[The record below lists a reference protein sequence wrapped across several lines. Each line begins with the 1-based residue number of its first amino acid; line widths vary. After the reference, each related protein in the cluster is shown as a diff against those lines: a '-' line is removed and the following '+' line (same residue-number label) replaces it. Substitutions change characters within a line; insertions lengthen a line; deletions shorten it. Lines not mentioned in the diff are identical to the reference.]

1 MNQKAI
7 IIQGSANSNG
17 NTHKVVSH
25 INKITGITVVDLKTK
40 NIAQF
45 DYEFK
50 NIDDDFI
57 PLIEEIV
64 HNYQLI
70 IFATPVYWYA
80 MSGIMK
86 KFFDRISDCLIIKK
100 EIGRKLKGKQMAVI
114 CCGANKELKS
124 EFYMPF
130 IETAN
135 YLGMEYI
142 GNIYIPFEYG
152 KAGAFDELEIS
163 NFIKILTDND
173 LKN

>member
-1 MNQKAI
+1 MKKLIIKGSSRKDGDTTNLVNQLLDL
-7 IIQGSANSNG
+7 
-17 NTHKVVSH
+17 TDWD
-25 INKITGITVVDLKTK
+25 VVDL
-40 NIAQF
+40 N
-45 DYEFK
+45 DYDISYYDYDHR
-50 NIDDDFI
+50 NMDDDYLKLMQHI
-57 PLIEEIV
+57 IE
-64 HNYQLI
+64 NYDTL

-142 GNIYIPFEYG
+142 GNIYSPC
-152 KAGAFDELEIS
+152 
-163 NFIKILTDND
+163 
-173 LKN
+173 